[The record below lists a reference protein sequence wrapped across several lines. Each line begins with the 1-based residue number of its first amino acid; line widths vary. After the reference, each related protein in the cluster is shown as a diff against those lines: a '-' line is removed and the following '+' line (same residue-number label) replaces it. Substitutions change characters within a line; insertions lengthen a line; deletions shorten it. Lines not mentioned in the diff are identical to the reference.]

1 MIVNTSLRR
10 AKHPMH
16 DLVQSH
22 TQKAAQ
28 AKSLIKS
35 TRAIDSAMELNG
47 VRYEY
52 DFTHMFKEKI
62 SELIGIT
69 PKNGKKKDSLPE
81 RGLSSEMDHA
91 LT

>member
-10 AKHPMH
+10 AKHPIH

-52 DFTHMFKEKI
+52 DFTLLFKEKI
-62 SELIGIT
+62 SDLIEIT
-69 PKNGKKKDSLPE
+69 PIKDNKKDSLHE
-81 RGLSSEMDHA
+81 RGLSSEMDGA